1 MKPLLARSNSS
12 PQNFVKRAYRPS
24 SISPYHLIH
33 HHGEGEGVS
42 SGSSLVGSWLGRRG
56 SVPDHRQGASQS
68 QDKNG
73 GIGNQS
79 RSPADSRKGS
89 VDAGAKQR
97 NGQWEEGRK
106 AAGNIAASTNTGATA
121 TTKSARG
128 AAKELVKIRKHKL
141 AME

>member
-12 PQNFVKRAYRPS
+12 PQNFVKRVYRPS

-33 HHGEGEGVS
+33 YHGEGEGVS
-42 SGSSLVGSWLGRRG
+42 SGGGLVGGWLGRRG

-68 QDKNG
+68 QDNNG

-79 RSPADSRKGS
+79 RNPADSRKSS

-97 NGQWEEGRK
+97 NEKREEGRK
-106 AAGNIAASTNTGATA
+106 VVGNIAASANTSVIA
-121 TTKSARG
+121 TTKSARE
-128 AAKELVKIRKHKL
+128 AAKGFRKHKL